1 MKRTPAFRHDGF
13 ELEPVHRYEETPQP
27 ISDAMKSVMTTIP
40 VVLLLSTIIWVAVY
54 YEFPDAPL
62 KPPETALILFLV
74 LVVTAAF
81 QAVWKRRRGRQ
92 RKETHGT
99 HK

>member
-1 MKRTPAFRHDGF
+1 MKTA
-13 ELEPVHRYEETPQP
+13 
-27 ISDAMKSVMTTIP
+27 MTTIS
-40 VVLLLSTIIWVAVY
+40 VVLLLSSLIWVAVY

-62 KPPETALILFLV
+62 KPPETALIVFLV
-74 LVVTAAF
+74 LVVIAAF
-81 QAVWKRRRGRQ
+81 QAVWKRIRARQ